1 MGTMNLKMITPH
13 SRYDTFHTPY
23 IQVWIIDFF
32 PHGMYKHGWW
42 VRSDMHVGQVARAS
56 WFSCI
61 AWVVRTTDAQQKAI
75 NQSMLN
81 IYLELKGQGLNCRT
95 ICLPLKQ
102 WDFWS
107 PLNRNSMIGD
117 RFLLD
122 EDLTNKFNTLLS
134 QHYSSLLPPDVPT
147 IFSQTLVI
155 IPQFWGNCKT
165 SL

>member
-1 MGTMNLKMITPH
+1 MTMRTMELKMITPH

-32 PHGMYKHGWW
+32 HMACTNMGGGYAPTCMLAKLQELD
-42 VRSDMHVGQVARAS
+42 DMISTH
-56 WFSCI
+56 WMSCPDNWCTAKGNKSI
-61 AWVVRTTDAQQKAI
+61 NAWYI
-75 NQSMLN
+75 
-81 IYLELKGQGLNCRT
+81 LELKGQGLNCRT

-107 PLNRNSMIGD
+107 PLNRNSLIGD

-147 IFSQTLVI
+147 IFS
-155 IPQFWGNCKT
+155 
-165 SL
+165 